1 MEWYLKVIRD
11 NYANFNGR
19 ATRQEY
25 WMFTLFNGVFSMM
38 VTIVGINLGI
48 GYLSILY
55 SLAVLIPSFAVA
67 VRRLHDVNKSGWW
80 LLIMLIPLFG
90 IIWLLVLMCTASKPD
105 EKSDDSEMET
115 PVIEDDLVGV

>member
-1 MEWYLKVIRD
+1 MEWYLKVVQD

-25 WMFTLFNGVFSMM
+25 WMFTLFNGIFSIM

-55 SLAVLIPSFAVA
+55 SLAVLIPGFAVA

-105 EKSDDSEMET
+105 EKSDDPEMET

>member
-1 MEWYLKVIRD
+1 MEWYLKVVRD

-55 SLAVLIPSFAVA
+55 SLAVLIPGFAVA

-105 EKSDDSEMET
+105 ENRDDSEMET